1 MDKRFKPQSPI
12 EQMKNRQRVLDT
24 IRQNPDWPFYKVV
37 NYLRTELHLTLS
49 EMSEITKVAS
59 ATLQKMEQPNSNPTL
74 DSMLK
79 VLNTFGLNLY
89 IH

>member
-1 MDKRFKPQSPI
+1 
-12 EQMKNRQRVLDT
+12 
-24 IRQNPDWPFYKVV
+24 
-37 NYLRTELHLTLS
+37 
-49 EMSEITKVAS
+49 MSKITKVAS